1 MRAMI
6 IDRKHVYGKKKHRWT
21 YAMIALFLL
30 GSLSAMLGY
39 IKYYLAI
46 FGAAICLWWI
56 VQFIKL
62 PILLVHSV
70 TNYDKNN
77 HNIKS

>member
-1 MRAMI
+1 MI
-6 IDRKHVYGKKKHRWT
+6 INRSHTYGKKKHRST
-21 YAMIALFLL
+21 YVMIALFLL
-30 GSLSAMLGY
+30 CVLSAILGY

-62 PILLVHSV
+62 PILWVHSV

-77 HNIKS
+77 PNIKS